1 MLRLAVTTAIAPP
14 RLITAAE
21 FLLLERVPGKR
32 YELIRG
38 VLKEKDVSTGEP
50 HSATVYFST
59 FRLGLYVETYG
70 YGELRTG
77 EPGYRLERNPDTVR
91 SPDIAWFAPGRI
103 PPETTG
109 YPELTPDLCIEV
121 ASPSNARA
129 DRLLSHKA
137 QMWLHHGAREV
148 WVLNPEDTTLTRCRP
163 NTPPEI
169 LAANNTLDGGDL
181 LPGFS
186 VAVWQLF
193 RRQR

>member
-1 MLRLAVTTAIAPP
+1 MTTTATAPP

-21 FLLLERVPGKR
+21 LLAMERVPGKR
-32 YELIRG
+32 YELVRG
-38 VLKEKDVSTGEP
+38 VLEEKDVSTGEP
-50 HSATVYFST
+50 HGEVVSFAHGHLFIHNIAT
-59 FRLGLYVETYG
+59 G
-70 YGELRTG
+70 YGDLRTG

-137 QMWLHHGAREV
+137 QMWLDHGAREV
-148 WVLNPEDTTLTRCRP
+148 WVLNPEDTTLTRYRP
-163 NTPPEI
+163 NIPPEI
-169 LAANNTLDGGDL
+169 LAADDTLDGGDL

-186 VAVWQLF
+186 IAVWQLF

>member
-1 MLRLAVTTAIAPP
+1 MTTASAPP

-21 FLLLERVPGKR
+21 FLEMELPPGKR
-32 YELIRG
+32 CELIRG

-50 HSATVYFST
+50 HGEVVSFAHGRLFVHHIAT
-59 FRLGLYVETYG
+59 G

-103 PPETTG
+103 PPGTTG
-109 YPELTPDLCIEV
+109 FPELTPDLCIEV

-129 DRLLSHKA
+129 DRLLSDKA
-137 QMWLHHGAREV
+137 QMWLDHGAREV
-148 WVLNPEDTTLTRCRP
+148 WVLNPEDTTLTRYRP
-163 NTPPEI
+163 GRPPVVLGADDI
-169 LAANNTLDGGDL
+169 LDGGEL

>member
-1 MLRLAVTTAIAPP
+1 MTTASAPP

-21 FLLLERVPGKR
+21 FLEMELPPGKR

-50 HSATVYFST
+50 HGEVVSFAHGRLFVHHIAT
-59 FRLGLYVETYG
+59 G
-70 YGELRTG
+70 YGELRTS

-91 SPDIAWFAPGRI
+91 SPDIAWFAPGRLS
-103 PPETTG
+103 PGTTG
-109 YPELTPDLCIEV
+109 FPELTPDLCIEV

-129 DRLLSHKA
+129 DRLLSDKA
-137 QMWLHHGAREV
+137 QMWLDHGAREV
-148 WVLNPEDTTLTRCRP
+148 WVLNPEDTTLTRYRP
-163 NTPPEI
+163 GRSPVM
-169 LAANNTLDGGDL
+169 LGADDMLDGGEL

>member
-1 MLRLAVTTAIAPP
+1 MTTAIAPP

-38 VLKEKDVSTGEP
+38 VITGEYDGIIRRCGSVVSRCGWMLSRYTEP
-50 HSATVYFST
+50 DGPWRSAM
-59 FRLGLYVETYG
+59 GD
-70 YGELRTG
+70 
-77 EPGYRLERNPDTVR
+77 PGYILERSPDTVR
-91 SPDIAWFAPGRI
+91 SADIALLAEGRI
-103 PPETTG
+103 PPGTKG
-109 YPELTPDLCIEV
+109 FPELAPDLCVEV
-121 ASPSNARA
+121 AYTNDAMAR
-129 DRLLSHKA
+129 RLLSNKA

-148 WVLNPEDTTLTRCRP
+148 WVLNPEDTTLTRYRP
-163 NTPPEI
+163 NIPPAI
-169 LAANNTLDGGDL
+169 LGADDTLDGGNL